1 MELLSPA
8 GSREALVAAVQNG
21 ADAVYLGFGGF
32 NARRTAGN
40 FEGAEF
46 ERAVEYCHARGV
58 RVHVTL
64 NTLVKQRELDGFAQ
78 AALDAARAGADAAI
92 VQDLGAAQLM
102 RALCPGLKLHM
113 STQAACFS
121 EQGVRFAA
129 AQGYDRVVL
138 ARECSLEEIARCAR
152 VGVEIEAFVHGALC
166 VCFSG
171 QCLFSSLVGGRSGN
185 RGLCAQP
192 CRLSYALCDAATGR
206 ERAHGHL
213 LSPRDIMLI
222 GELPALERAGVC
234 SLKIEGRL
242 KRPEYVAEV
251 TRAYRR
257 ALDLLAE
264 HPERFAPDADDER
277 ALRQI
282 FNRGG
287 FSQAYLDANFR
298 DGDITDVTRPNNMGV
313 RVGEVR
319 SAGGGRLRLGLAMPL
334 DAGDQLSLRRGADE
348 TGFELR
354 QALPAGDAALPLP
367 AGVRLAGGLAGAQVY
382 RAASQAQLERARRSC
397 EGEHRLTRVDL
408 RARLHVGER
417 ATLELSAAQGAPAD
431 IRDIC
436 VRCEGDEVSPA
447 RRAPLGAAEVR
458 DRLARLGGTPL
469 EAAAVQL
476 DLDEQAFLPVAAL
489 NALRRDAAQ
498 RFIDAMLARRRGC
511 DAPPEPCQLPVLAPI
526 AAREANAGQHARPR
540 LIVQSRD
547 LSDAALGDA
556 LYWAPAHVDRASL
569 EREFAARGAG
579 MVYLRLPN
587 MLTSRE
593 LDALAEFARAH
604 AGELA
609 GCVLTNMSQL
619 GLELPGELV
628 ADMNMNAWNSRTV
641 ELLRGHGVRRATG
654 PLELTCAELADID
667 LRGLARELIV
677 YGRAEL
683 MTLRHCPLNARNGR
697 AHADCRLCD
706 AGNGLESCELVDR
719 RQARFP
725 LRRYR
730 GASGCYAQVLNSAP
744 HDLLSRLARLP
755 ACDAVRLVFT
765 VEPADERRQIASRAR
780 AALEAWARGEAT
792 EPSGAP
798 GATAGH
804 YFRGVD

>member
-8 GSREALVAAVQNG
+8 GSWEALVAAVQNG

-40 FEGAEF
+40 FDGDEF

-92 VQDLGAAQLM
+92 VQDLGGAQLL

-113 STQAACFS
+113 STQAACCNA
-121 EQGVRFAA
+121 QGVRFAA

-138 ARECSLEEIARCAR
+138 ARECLLDEIARCAQ
-152 VGVEIEAFVHGALC
+152 VGVEIETFVHGALC

-192 CRLSYALCDAATGR
+192 CRLGYALCDAATGR
-206 ERAHGHL
+206 ERARGCL
-213 LSPRDIMLI
+213 LSPRDIMLVE
-222 GELPALERAGVC
+222 ELPALERAGVR

-251 TRAYRR
+251 MRVYRR
-257 ALDLLAE
+257 ALDMLAE
-264 HPERFAPDADDER
+264 HPEKFAPDAADER

-287 FSQAYLDANFR
+287 FSQAYLDGHFR
-298 DGDITDVTRPNNMGV
+298 DCDITDITRPNNMGV
-313 RVGEVR
+313 RVGEVK
-319 SAGGGRLRLGLAMPL
+319 SVGGGRLRLRLDMPL
-334 DAGDQLSLRRGADE
+334 DAGDQLSLRSAADE
-348 TGFELR
+348 TGFELK
-354 QALPAGDAALPLP
+354 QALPAGNAELPMPSGLK
-367 AGVRLAGGLAGAQVY
+367 LAGGLIGAQVY
-382 RAASQAQLERARRSC
+382 RAASQVQLERARRSC
-397 EGEHRLTRVDL
+397 EGEHVLTRVEV
-408 RARLHVGER
+408 RARLRVGER
-417 ATLELSAAQGAPAD
+417 AQLTLSAAPDAPAD
-431 IRDIC
+431 IRGISVHC
-436 VRCEGDEVSPA
+436 VGDAVSPA
-447 RRAPLGAAEVR
+447 RRASLEPTAVEE
-458 DRLARLGGTPL
+458 RLARFGGTPL
-469 EAAAVQL
+469 EAADMQVEL
-476 DLDEQAFLPVAAL
+476 DAQAFMPVAAL
-489 NALRRDAAQ
+489 NALRRDATQ
-498 RFIDAMLARRRGC
+498 RFIEAVLERRRGC
-511 DAPPEPCQLPVLAPI
+511 PAPPEVRGLPALPAVVARDA
-526 AAREANAGQHARPR
+526 AARRARP
-540 LIVQSRD
+540 LLVVQSRA
-547 LSDAALGDA
+547 LADAELGDA

-569 EREFAARGAG
+569 EREFAARGPG
-579 MVYLRLPN
+579 MIYLRLPN
-587 MLTSRE
+587 MLGSAE
-593 LDALAEFARAH
+593 LTEIAAFACDHGAE
-604 AGELA
+604 LK
-609 GCVLTNMSQL
+609 GCVLTNVSQL

-641 ELLRGHGVRRATG
+641 ELLRTQGVRRVTG
-654 PLELTCAELADID
+654 SLELTCAELSEMD
-667 LRGLARELIV
+667 LRGLERELIV

-683 MTLRHCPLNARNGR
+683 MTLRHCPLNARGGL
-697 AHADCRLCD
+697 AHVDCRLCD
-706 AGNGLESCELVDR
+706 AGKGLESCELVDR
-719 RQARFP
+719 KQAHFP

-755 ACDAVRLVFT
+755 EFDAARLVFT
-765 VEPADERRQIASRAR
+765 VEAASERRQLAQRAR
-780 AALEAWARGEAT
+780 TALEAWARGEASAM
-792 EPSGAP
+792 PSP
-798 GATAGH
+798 SGATAGH